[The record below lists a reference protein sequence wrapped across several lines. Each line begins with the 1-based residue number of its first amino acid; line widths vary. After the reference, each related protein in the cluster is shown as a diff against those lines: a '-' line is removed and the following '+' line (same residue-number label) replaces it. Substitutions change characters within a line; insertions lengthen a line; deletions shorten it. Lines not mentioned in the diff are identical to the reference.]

1 MVYKLTFLFH
11 QRTHVYKKKKK
22 KHGKYGKYG
31 KCKSICEKDDF

>member
-22 KHGKYGKYG
+22 KLGKNV
-31 KCKSICEKDDF
+31 KCKFICEKDDLTTK